1 MSTRDE
7 RREFIA
13 LSEAC
18 AMRDALAAAR
28 GLAALDALHVEWAGF
43 SRIQV
48 AEENREVVDEDSLRD
63 DLEDHIREVCY
74 STGVHCEDVFGDDA

>member
-18 AMRDALAAAR
+18 AMRDALGAAETVEQ
-28 GLAALDALHVEWAGF
+28 LAALWADWLGTDCPH
-43 SRIQV
+43 
-48 AEENREVVDEDSLRD
+48 ADEATLRD
-63 DLEDHIREVCY
+63 DLEDHIRDVCY
-74 STGVHCEDVFGDDA
+74 YSGVHCEDVFGNDA